1 MKERLKELGWWL
13 EDRLKGLCGE
23 ITPDKRLT
31 VIVVMLLAFTILNLY
46 FTITSIRDWGQEKE
60 DREQIRIE
68 HIRQLDLERDKLDG
82 TAGDK
87 DSIFYNKK
95 MKIYE

>member
-68 HIRQLDLERDKLDG
+68 HIRQLDLERDKPDG